1 MNALG
6 SKSTQGVN
14 SMRSLSLLLI
24 PVALLLSACAVTPPM
39 VRSDVTSFH
48 QWPQT
53 VADKTFSF
61 AGAASKDP
69 KSLETQEYERLVA
82 DQLARLGYTRKDAGG
97 ALSVS
102 FTPDIQS
109 REVKVSEPVDTWGY
123 RSPFWPYRSAWDYPP
138 YFWGP
143 FMERTYTMQVYTRT
157 LKLAIE
163 QGGKR
168 VFEATAVSEGTTK
181 TLPVIMPYLVASV
194 FDGFP
199 GESGKTR
206 RVELPMQK

>member
-1 MNALG
+1 MRFWSALF
-6 SKSTQGVN
+6 
-14 SMRSLSLLLI
+14 
-24 PVALLLSACAVTPPM
+24 VAGAVVLGAGCASSPPM

-61 AGAASKDP
+61 MPRNVDA
-69 KSLETQEYERLVA
+69 KSLEYQEYERLVA
-82 DQLARLGYTRKDAGG
+82 DQLARLGFARKDSGG
-97 ALSVS
+97 ALAVS
-102 FTPDIQS
+102 FQPDIKT
-109 REVKVSEPVDTWGY
+109 REVKVSEPVDTWAY
-123 RSPFWPYRSAWDYPP
+123 RSPFWPYRGVWDYPP

-143 FMERTYTMQVYTRT
+143 VMERSYTVQIFTRT
-157 LKLAIE
+157 LKLSIE

-181 TLPVIMPYLVASV
+181 ELPTIMPFLVASV